1 MCVGIGELRQLPVFG
16 GLRYRIGDVRA
27 GSAEQHQLVRTRVH
41 HVEERFHSYRGVTL
55 KKKKRIHDVNI
66 DHNTLNNIQSYK
78 VLYQYQRYFANELY
92 MCKIEYNLPADSSFY
107 PIFLNIF
114 LLTFLV

>member
-78 VLYQYQRYFANELY
+78 VLYQYQRYFANKLY
-92 MCKIEYNLPADSSFY
+92 MCKIET
-107 PIFLNIF
+107 
-114 LLTFLV
+114 TFLPIVLFFRFFLIFSF